1 MRRVKR
7 IPYFLF
13 LAWDREAVYAHVVW
27 CGDVGDALL
36 RKHVLDFFV
45 AEADFVD
52 GVALAFEGL
61 ELVLDV
67 GWEEDF

>member
-1 MRRVKR
+1 M
-7 IPYFLF
+7 
-13 LAWDREAVYAHVVW
+13 
-27 CGDVGDALL
+27 

-61 ELVLDV
+61 EFVLYV